1 MKKVIIF
8 ALWIA
13 TLMGCAS
20 KNEEA
25 ATPDPPKVVLNNPAK
40 ASLSFPAQNEACTS
54 GTVISETKSS
64 LVFRWTV
71 SANTD
76 SYELVLKDLI
86 TQQITRHQ
94 STTNSLEIMLDRNT
108 PYSWSVISKAKN
120 VTETA
125 QTDTW
130 KFYNAGP
137 GAVSYAPFP
146 AEMISPAF
154 AESVDVQNGQVT
166 LVWKGSDVD
175 NDLVNYN
182 VYFGKVANPPVLKV
196 GVTTSSLTAEVSGKE
211 TYYWKVISV
220 DSKGNT
226 SDSGVYQFTTR

>member
-1 MKKVIIF
+1 MKKVFTLILI
-8 ALWIA
+8 AL
-13 TLMGCAS
+13 LMSCSS
-20 KNEEA
+20 KKEEA
-25 ATPDPPKVVLNNPAK
+25 ATPDPSKVLNNPAK

-94 STTNSLEIMLDRNT
+94 STTNSLEITLDRNT

-166 LVWKGSDVD
+166 LIWKGSDVD
-175 NDLVNYN
+175 NDIVNYN
-182 VYFGKVANPPVLKV
+182 VYFGKAANPPIIKA
-196 GVTTSSLTAEVSGKE
+196 GVTTSSLTVDASFKE
-211 TYYWKVISV
+211 TYYWKIIAV
-220 DSKGNT
+220 DAKGNT